1 MTSAHIA
8 GIPIEESLATVIP
21 VAGIFA
27 VLVGVWLRGLAASLR
42 RRKPGR

>member
-21 VAGIFA
+21 VASIFA

-42 RRKPGR
+42 SRKER